1 MMANALLNI
10 TNWYKIEPL
19 DTLLFREAKPFSP
32 GEGAWAQSLFPP
44 MPSTVFQALLTLDD
58 PNRALRGKGKKDRDR
73 HFVGPLLCEGHE
85 TLWVPTPKDLC
96 CMRTLPESETYKE
109 PGKTP
114 LRPDEWS
121 ELKVSSVA
129 QLQPSNWRMIAQGL
143 PPLVPPHNTDEPR
156 LVYCGVPQPWMKL
169 TALLRYLN
177 GDRKFTADDF
187 TQDPWKKQVLPHIH
201 MQSSDS
207 RQVRDTQG
215 YFTEVSIRLKA
226 GWSFVVGLDQTLNL
240 QDEAIIRLGGEGHR
254 AIVSAFPTSDL
265 SQQLANYEQPKA
277 DQAKPLAYL
286 LTPGLALTEQNS
298 ATYTARPEVW
308 NNFLSGCATDKPVL
322 AGGTS
327 QVTRKIYQNG
337 SSLKTRQE
345 FAVLPQRAFVPP
357 GTVYHFSSTPNES
370 NSWRLLPEV
379 QPGDHQPWLKTF
391 KTLGYGLLLWG
402 KS

>member
-1 MMANALLNI
+1 MANALRHI

-58 PNRALRGKGKKDRDR
+58 PDRALKKKGTKERDH
-73 HFVGPLLCEGHE
+73 HFIGPLLCKGSE

-96 CMRTLPESETYKE
+96 CMRTLPEGETYKE
-109 PGKTP
+109 PGKTS
-114 LRPDEWS
+114 LESDEWKK
-121 ELKVSSVA
+121 LNVSSVA
-129 QLQPSNWRMIAQGL
+129 QLQPSNWKMIAQRL
-143 PPLVPPHNTDEPR
+143 PPLVPPHNPDEPR

-169 TALLRYLN
+169 TALLKYLK
-177 GDRKFTADDF
+177 GDCHFTAKDF
-187 TQDPWKKQVLPHIH
+187 KKNPWKKQVLPHIH

-226 GWSFVVGLDQTLNL
+226 GWSFVVGLNRTLKV
-240 QDEAIIRLGGEGHR
+240 QDGTIIRLGGEGHR
-254 AIVSAFPTSDL
+254 AIVSAFPDSDL
-265 SQQLANYEQPKA
+265 SQTLANYEQPKTN
-277 DQAKPLAYL
+277 QAKPLAYL
-286 LTPGLALTEQNS
+286 LTPGLALTGQNA

-308 NNFLSGCATDKPVL
+308 NNVLSGCATDKPVL

-337 SSLKTRQE
+337 SSPKTRQE

-357 GTVYHFSSTPNES
+357 GTVYHFSSTPDES
-370 NSWRLLPEV
+370 NSWRLLPEL
-379 QPGDHQPWLKTF
+379 QPGDRQPCLKTF
-391 KTLGYGLLLWG
+391 ETLGYGLLLWG